1 MLLLALAGMFLLAFL
16 PTYAFLPAL
25 IRALRKHKH
34 LLRADMNKP
43 NKPLVPSFGGIA
55 LVTGFLFALLS
66 AILVDRIMGLN
77 GLNLGLLLPAL
88 LSTALCALL
97 GLVDDLL
104 EIPRRF
110 MKPLLVLY
118 ASIPMMAL
126 TELTAL
132 IYLPFFGNLD
142 LGMAYYLFF
151 VPCAIIFC
159 SNAVNILSTYNGL
172 ETGLGLIAALALGA
186 VAWLRGSMLGLAFA
200 LPLIAVLLA
209 FYPFNRFPAK
219 IFLGNMGTLFIGAAL
234 AITAIIGK
242 MEAAL
247 VIVMVPYFLHFLL
260 YSRNGYAWKPNMWG
274 VPLKNGRLRAR
285 YSKAYGLMQW
295 VLARGPQT
303 EKQVVNQVFAFE
315 TVFALAAVALEWAG
329 KG

>member
-55 LVTGFLFALLS
+55 LVTGFLFALIF
-66 AILVDRIMGLN
+66 AILVDRFMGLN

-104 EIPRRF
+104 GIPRR
-110 MKPLLVLY
+110 
-118 ASIPMMAL
+118 
-126 TELTAL
+126 
-132 IYLPFFGNLD
+132 
-142 LGMAYYLFF
+142 
-151 VPCAIIFC
+151 
-159 SNAVNILSTYNGL
+159 
-172 ETGLGLIAALALGA
+172 
-186 VAWLRGSMLGLAFA
+186 
-200 LPLIAVLLA
+200 
-209 FYPFNRFPAK
+209 
-219 IFLGNMGTLFIGAAL
+219 
-234 AITAIIGK
+234 
-242 MEAAL
+242 
-247 VIVMVPYFLHFLL
+247 VMVPYFLHFLL